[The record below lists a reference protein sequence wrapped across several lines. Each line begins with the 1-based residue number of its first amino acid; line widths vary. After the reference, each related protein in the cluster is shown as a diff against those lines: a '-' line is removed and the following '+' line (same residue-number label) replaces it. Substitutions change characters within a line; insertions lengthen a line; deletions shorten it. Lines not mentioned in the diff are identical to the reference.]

1 MDHIIE
7 IIELMEKYD
16 KPVFGVSMLPDEK
29 HQTVYPHKKHELK
42 GVFFPTPERA
52 VGAFAKMVQYQKF
65 LSRKE

>member
-1 MDHIIE
+1 MDYIIQ

-29 HQTVYPHKKHELK
+29 HQTVYPHKDHEFK
-42 GVFFPTPERA
+42 GVFFPAPERA
-52 VGAFAKMVQYQKF
+52 VGAFAKMVEYQKF